1 MGVTMKAPF
10 HLAFPIREIE
20 SARTFYR
27 DVLGCQIGRE
37 SDHWIDIDFFGN
49 QISGHVTDVV
59 EPRTTTEVDGIDVP
73 LRHLGALLDRQSWD
87 TLRERISSH
96 GVEFLIPPTVRYEG
110 KPGEQATMFIQDPS
124 GNGIEFKTFTNA
136 DEVFVS

>member
-1 MGVTMKAPF
+1 M
-10 HLAFPIREIE
+10 
-20 SARTFYR
+20 
-27 DVLGCQIGRE
+27 
-37 SDHWIDIDFFGN
+37 
-49 QISGHVTDVV
+49 
-59 EPRTTTEVDGIDVP
+59 TTEVDGIDVP

-87 TLRERISSH
+87 RLRERISSQ